1 MYCHFDFETEYKIP
15 FKNLNKGKRTSPCAT
30 FYKRLK
36 IHSYITTALL
46 LLLHKPSI
54 WSLLCLSPL
63 LLSLLLLPLRNFSI
77 WVRFCQQ
84 LHNMCIA
91 AAFSQKIRAFSSSR
105 GREDTWSRRRA
116 NASWVQ
122 FFFLFLL
129 FSLLLFRKLLLRC
142 WRSFASSSIKRGSLY
157 SHGEIWRSR
166 NNRQQMPVFWRVWFF
181 YEECYFCDHF
191 LP

>member
-1 MYCHFDFETEYKIP
+1 M
-15 FKNLNKGKRTSPCAT
+15 NLNKPTCHVLQALKNT
-30 FYKRLK
+30 FVYN
-36 IHSYITTALL
+36 HCTTTFVTKAFYLVSAL
-46 LLLHKPSI
+46 P
-54 WSLLCLSPL
+54 LSPL

-122 FFFLFLL
+122 FFSFFF
-129 FSLLLFRKLLLRC
+129 FSLYFFFANFCCVAEEVLPPLPLKGAPYIRMVKYGEAATTGNKCRFFDGFGFFMKSVISATTSCLNLRN
-142 WRSFASSSIKRGSLY
+142 FAK
-157 SHGEIWRSR
+157 
-166 NNRQQMPVFWRVWFF
+166 
-181 YEECYFCDHF
+181 EEELC
-191 LP
+191 